1 MEMAKSK
8 IIQFGSEFHQ
18 ASTIRRKMSKQLMVR
33 QINDFNGKLQT
44 LVKKEITI
52 KGL

>member
-1 MEMAKSK
+1 MAKSK

-18 ASTIRRKMSKQLMVR
+18 ASTIRRKISKQLMVR

-44 LVKKEITI
+44 LVKKEIMI